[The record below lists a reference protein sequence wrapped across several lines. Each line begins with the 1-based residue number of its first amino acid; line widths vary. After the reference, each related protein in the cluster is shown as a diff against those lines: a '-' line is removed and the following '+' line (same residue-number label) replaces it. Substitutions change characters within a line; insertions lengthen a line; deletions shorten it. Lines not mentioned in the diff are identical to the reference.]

1 MQRAWIRRSLTT
13 HSKLEVG
20 CRRQQLIDLAF
31 LSRWMAPMLAHTLP
45 LNHVFPIWDALFSR
59 PERTRDTNP
68 KIEHLVDICTSMLM
82 RARAPLFA

>member
-1 MQRAWIRRSLTT
+1 
-13 HSKLEVG
+13 
-20 CRRQQLIDLAF
+20 
-31 LSRWMAPMLAHTLP
+31 MAPMLAHTLP